1 MNRTQILCVA
11 MALIIAGSFSSEA
24 TAADISIQ
32 PVVAGFFDPITFV
45 PLPPIYPGPNP
56 GFPVVVQ
63 VDVTMQV
70 LSLAPGEDSFGLAGF
85 SFDLSGNSPG
95 ELVPDPDAGGWSP
108 SPLGFL
114 PPPPSPGI
122 NLPAI
127 AYNEDSGVS
136 STDLKGILAFLA
148 TGPFNNPNDPR
159 RNVGELG
166 SIWPVPFVLG
176 SAFLEWNGLGEVSF
190 TLDPV
195 QVGAK
200 LVNGDFVSAIAAPV
214 AVITLGSDVPEP
226 SSVVMLGGMLAVAG
240 LRRRR

>member
-1 MNRTQILCVA
+1 MISKTTIARLAVLILVTLSSAVCHAAVISVQPR
-11 MALIIAGSFSSEA
+11 LGGFYTTSF
-24 TAADISIQ
+24 D
-32 PVVAGFFDPITFV
+32 